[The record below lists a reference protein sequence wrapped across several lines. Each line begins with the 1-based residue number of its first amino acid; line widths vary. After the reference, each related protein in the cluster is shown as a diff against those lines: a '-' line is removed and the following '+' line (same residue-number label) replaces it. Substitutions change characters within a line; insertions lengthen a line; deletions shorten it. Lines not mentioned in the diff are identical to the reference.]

1 MGIVILLLMLA
12 GVGLML
18 TRKLPTA
25 FALVL
30 LGLAVA
36 VVVGA
41 PLTGENSVLD
51 TVVQEGSTTLAATM
65 LAVLIGSWL
74 GKLMEET
81 GIAGTLVRKIVEFGG
96 DRPTVVALGVL
107 AVSALVGTVTGSAP
121 AAMMAGI
128 IGIPA
133 MIAVGVP
140 KTTAAG
146 TILMGIAAG
155 LPFEL
160 PVWQFFS
167 TALELPVETVR
178 SFMLRLF
185 PFAAFFAVV
194 FVLVE
199 TRRKGVEHAWSLA
212 SAGERSGGGGAGD
225 GGSSAGGG
233 ASGGDGRKGAARRR
247 RDRARRMGDAPW
259 YALLA
264 PVVPLVL
271 ALGFELAIIPSML
284 AGVLWALVTTTRP
297 GQLSKRLLRTLYG
310 GFEVAAPP
318 IALFIAIGIL
328 LAAVKLPGAVAALD
342 PLVKAVA
349 PGNPVVF
356 VLVFTLLVPLC
367 LYRGPL
373 NVYGLGAGIAGVLIA
388 AGIYPAV
395 AVLGLTASYNQ
406 VFGVSDP
413 TSTQTVWAAQ
423 YSGVSPQQVMLRTLP
438 YVWCVA
444 LGGLIVT
451 ATTQL

>member
-30 LGLAVA
+30 LAVA
-36 VVVGA
+36 IAFVAGA

-51 TVVQEGSTTLAATM
+51 TVIQQGAPALAATM

-107 AVSALVGTVTGSAP
+107 AVSALIGTVTGSAP

-167 TALELPVETVR
+167 TALELPIDTVKG
-178 SFMLRLF
+178 FMMKLF
-185 PFAAFFAVV
+185 PFAAFFAVL

-212 SAGERSGGGGAGD
+212 SAAERSGDGSKGAGE
-225 GGSSAGGG
+225 
-233 ASGGDGRKGAARRR
+233 RRR
-247 RDRARRMGDAPW
+247 NRARRMGDAPW

-264 PVVPLVL
+264 PAVPLVL
-271 ALGFELAIIPSML
+271 ALGFELPIIPSML
-284 AGVLWALVTTTRP
+284 AGVLWALATTTRP
-297 GQLSKRLLRTLYG
+297 GQLNKRLLRTLYG

-328 LAAVKLPGAVAALD
+328 LAAVKLPGAVEALD

-349 PGNPVVF
+349 PANPVVF
-356 VLVFTLLVPLC
+356 VVVFTLLVPLC

-413 TSTQTVWAAQ
+413 TSTQTVWSAQ
-423 YSGVSPQQVMLRTLP
+423 YSGVSPHQVMVRTLP

-444 LGGLIVT
+444 LGGLILT

>member
-30 LGLAVA
+30 LAVA
-36 VVVGA
+36 IALVAGA

-51 TVVQEGSTTLAATM
+51 TVLQQGAPMLAATM

-107 AVSALVGTVTGSAP
+107 AVSALIGTVTGSAP

-167 TALELPVETVR
+167 TALELPIDTVK
-178 SFMLRLF
+178 SFMMRLF
-185 PFAAFFAVV
+185 PFAAFFAVL

-212 SAGERSGGGGAGD
+212 SAAERSGGDSPKSPGE
-225 GGSSAGGG
+225 
-233 ASGGDGRKGAARRR
+233 RRR
-247 RDRARRMGDAPW
+247 SRALRMGDAPW

-264 PVVPLVL
+264 PAVPLVL
-271 ALGFELAIIPSML
+271 ALGFELPIIPSML

-297 GQLSKRLLRTLYG
+297 GMLNKRLLRTLYG

-318 IALFIAIGIL
+318 ITLFVAIGVL
-328 LAAVKLPGAVAALD
+328 LAAVKLPGAVEALD

-356 VLVFTLLVPLC
+356 VIVFTLLVPLC

-451 ATTQL
+451 AATQL

>member
-12 GVGLML
+12 GVVLML

-30 LGLAVA
+30 LALAIAFVA
-36 VVVGA
+36 GA

-51 TVVQEGSTTLAATM
+51 TVIQQGAPALAATM

-107 AVSALVGTVTGSAP
+107 AVSALIGTVTGSAP

-167 TALELPVETVR
+167 TALGLPIDTVK
-178 SFMLRLF
+178 SFMMRLF
-185 PFAAFFAVV
+185 PFAAFFAVL

-212 SAGERSGGGGAGD
+212 SAAERPGDAGD
-225 GGSSAGGG
+225 SPKSPGE
-233 ASGGDGRKGAARRR
+233 RR

-264 PVVPLVL
+264 PAVPLVL
-271 ALGFELAIIPSML
+271 ALGFELPIIPSML
-284 AGVLWALVTTTRP
+284 AGVLWALVATTRP
-297 GQLSKRLLRTLYG
+297 GQLNKRLLRTLYG

-328 LAAVKLPGAVAALD
+328 LAAVKLPGAVEALD

-423 YSGVSPQQVMLRTLP
+423 FSGVSPQQVMLRTLP

-451 ATTQL
+451 AATQL